1 MSGHDLSG
9 QLGQRHADGFADIRH
24 GARRPRIDLK
34 HINFAVL
41 HRELHI
47 HQPAD
52 LQLARHGPRGG
63 LQFGQN
69 LRRKRKTRD
78 HAGTVTTVHA
88 RLLNVLHDPAD
99 QGVDPVAEAV
109 DINFRRILEKTVD
122 QDRPVRAGRHG
133 RADVTPEILRRVD
146 DFHRA
151 ATEDE

>member
-1 MSGHDLSG
+1 M
-9 QLGQRHADGFADIRH
+9 
-24 GARRPRIDLK
+24 
-34 HINFAVL
+34 
-41 HRELHI
+41 
-47 HQPAD
+47 
-52 LQLARHGPRGG
+52 
-63 LQFGQN
+63 
-69 LRRKRKTRD
+69 
-78 HAGTVTTVHA
+78 HA

-122 QDRPVRAGRHG
+122 QDRPVRTGRHG